1 MPKLEK
7 VEAIEAKKPPPLLLE
22 AVVCLGS
29 IGAMEIGEK
38 PYENRNP
45 IEKSEFF

>member
-1 MPKLEK
+1 VPKLEK
-7 VEAIEAKKPPPLLLE
+7 VEAIEAKKPPPLLE

-29 IGAMEIGEK
+29 IGAMKINEK

-45 IEKSEFF
+45 IEKREFF